1 MNNAMTNRERE
12 RLTLDFG
19 KPDRGV
25 IQETFYPWTLT
36 VDRYEREGIAP
47 SLCEGLRQKADG
59 PGNQVYFQTAWGQ
72 GVLDYE
78 RALGF
83 DPVRRIHFLLPFRH
97 LKEEVLEE
105 NSRYTLRRDSFGRQL
120 IRKAGSTLELVH
132 RNVVCTAEDWEKL
145 KALGDEV
152 LERAFTDDAIDAAY
166 AGLKPGHDR
175 GDYSIRLHLEGFFW
189 MQRELLGDEEHL
201 MMFYEDPDLLHD
213 IADYMCGIYET
224 KLMRVIRMLQPDV
237 VYFMED
243 LSGKNGPMISG
254 RFVDEFVGTYYRR
267 LIPMMK
273 RAGVGNVF
281 VDTDGDFAMIIPNF
295 MAAGVDGFLPM
306 DVNAGM
312 DIVAVRRR
320 FPCLKFI
327 GGFNKLRIQ
336 EGRAAI
342 DAEFARI
349 LPVIRGGGYIA
360 GNDHQVPP
368 SAPLALY
375 RYYIEALGRAMAQA
389 GADL

>member
-1 MNNAMTNRERE
+1 MTNRERE
-12 RLTLDFG
+12 RLTLDFE
-19 KPDRGV
+19 KPDRGAV
-25 IQETFYPWTLT
+25 QETFYPWTLT

-47 SLCEGLRQKADG
+47 ELCEGTRHADGG
-59 PGNQVYFQTAWGQ
+59 PGNQAFFQSAWGE
-72 GVLDYE
+72 GVLAYE
-78 RALGF
+78 NALGF

-97 LKEEVLEE
+97 FKEELLEQ
-105 NSRYTLRRDSFGRQL
+105 NSRYTLRRDSFGRQM
-120 IRKAGSTLELVH
+120 IRKAGSELELVH
-132 RNVVCTAEDWEKL
+132 RNVIRDANDWESL
-145 KALGDEV
+145 KRISEEILAREFND
-152 LERAFTDDAIDAAY
+152 AAIDAAY
-166 AGLKPGHDR
+166 AGVKEGHDR
-175 GDYSIRLHLEGFFW
+175 GDYSIRLNLEGFFW

-224 KLMRVIRMLQPDV
+224 RLMRVIRLLQPDV

-295 MAAGVDGFLPM
+295 MDAGVDGFLPM

-320 FPCLKFI
+320 FPRLKFI

-342 DAEFARI
+342 DAEFRRI
-349 LPVIRGGGYIA
+349 LPVIRSGGYIA

-368 SAPLALY
+368 SAPLTLY
-375 RYYIEALGRAMAQA
+375 RYYIDALRRAMAQA

>member
-1 MNNAMTNRERE
+1 MTNRERE

-25 IQETFYPWTLT
+25 IQETFYPWMLT
-36 VDRYEREGIAP
+36 VDRYEREGIAS

-59 PGNQVYFQTAWGQ
+59 PGNQIYFQTAWGQ

-78 RALGF
+78 RTLGF

-132 RNVVCTAEDWEKL
+132 RNVVCEAGDWERL
-145 KALGDEV
+145 KALGNEV
-152 LERAFTDDAIDAAY
+152 LEREFTDAAIDAAY
-166 AGLKPGHDR
+166 AGLKEGHDR

-213 IADYMCGIYET
+213 IANYMCCIYET

-254 RFVDEFVGTYYRR
+254 SFVDEFVGTYYRR

-273 RAGVGNVF
+273 QAGVNNVF

-320 FPCLKFI
+320 FPDLKFI

-349 LPVIRGGGYIA
+349 LPVIRSGGYIV

-368 SAPLALY
+368 SAPLSLY
-375 RYYIEALGRAMAQA
+375 RYYIEALGRDMAQA

>member
-1 MNNAMTNRERE
+1 MTNRERE

-19 KPDRGV
+19 KPDRGSV
-25 IQETFYPWTLT
+25 QETFYPWTLT
-36 VDRYEREGIAP
+36 VDRYEKEGIDRE
-47 SLCEGLRQKADG
+47 LCEGTRRSNDG
-59 PGNQVYFQTAWGQ
+59 PGNQVYFQSAWGE
-72 GVLDYE
+72 GVLAYE
-78 RALGF
+78 NALGF

-97 LKEEVLEE
+97 FREELIEQ
-105 NSRYTLRRDSFGRQL
+105 NSRYTLRRDSFGRQM
-120 IRKAGSTLELVH
+120 IRKADSPLETVH
-132 RNVVCTAEDWEKL
+132 RNVISDAEDWESL
-145 KALGDEV
+145 KKFSDGI
-152 LERAFTDDAIDAAY
+152 LEREFTDAAIDTAY
-166 AGLKPGHDR
+166 AGLKEGHDR
-175 GDYSIRLHLEGFFW
+175 GDYSIRLNLEGFFW

-224 KLMRVIRMLQPDV
+224 RLMRVIRMLQPDV

-243 LSGKNGPMISG
+243 LSGKNGPLISG
-254 RFVDEFVGTYYRR
+254 RFVDEFVCAYYRR

-295 MAAGVDGFLPM
+295 IDAGVDGFLPM

-320 FPCLKFI
+320 FPRLKFI

-342 DAEFARI
+342 DMEFKRI
-349 LPVIRGGGYIA
+349 LPVIRSGGYIA

-368 SAPLALY
+368 SAPLDLY
-375 RYYIEALGRAMAQA
+375 RYYIEALKRAMVQA

>member
-1 MNNAMTNRERE
+1 MTNRERE

-19 KPDRGV
+19 KPDRGAV
-25 IQETFYPWTLT
+25 EETFYPWSLT
-36 VDRYEREGIAP
+36 VDRYEKEGVGRE
-47 SLCEGLRQKADG
+47 LCEGTRHAGDG
-59 PGNQVYFQTAWGQ
+59 PGNQTYFQSSWGR
-72 GVLDYE
+72 GVSAYE

-97 LKEEVLEE
+97 FPEETLER
-105 NSRYTLRRDSFGRQL
+105 NDRYTLRRDSFGRQL
-120 IRKAGSTLELVH
+120 IRRAGSALETVR
-132 RNVVCTAEDWEKL
+132 RNVIEDAEDWEAL
-145 KALGDEV
+145 KRRSDAV
-152 LERAFTDDAIDAAY
+152 LAREFTDGAIDAAY
-166 AGLKPGHDR
+166 RDLKPGHDR
-175 GDYSIRLHLEGFFW
+175 GDYSIRLNLEGFFW

-201 MMFYEDPDLLHD
+201 MMFYEDPELLHD

-254 RFVDEFVGTYYRR
+254 RFVDEFVGAYYRR

-281 VDTDGDFAMIIPNF
+281 VDTDGDFEMIIPNF
-295 MAAGVDGFLPM
+295 IDAGVDGFMPM

-320 FPCLKFI
+320 FPRLKFI
-327 GGFNKLRIQ
+327 GGYNKLRIQ
-336 EGRAAI
+336 EGREAI
-342 DAEFARI
+342 DAEFDRI
-349 LPVIRGGGYIA
+349 LPVIRAGGYIA

-375 RYYIEALGRAMAQA
+375 RYYIEALKRAMAQA